1 MDDQSIYL
9 PPGFR
14 FHPTDE
20 EIITHYLMKKIAD
33 QNFTSVAISQ
43 ANFNDCEPWDLPR
56 KAKMGDKEWYFFCQK
71 DRKYPTGMRTN
82 RATKAGYWKT
92 TGKDKEIFKGKRVL
106 GKKKTLVF
114 YKGRAPKGQRTN
126 WVMHEYRLEGKQQFP
141 YSLSKS
147 PKEEWVVCKAY
158 QNTKDTKISP
168 AQEFSSK
175 KSLIVDDM
183 LAENPNVPPLL
194 NSPCFNSSHQGV
206 EGQPELE
213 NELNKS
219 VFSSQRYHLGPWFLH
234 QEEGRLKAPFISNQG
249 CFALSVPGRV
259 EQSSNSVASFSYDT
273 GLSIERNGEASS
285 AISKHQICNLLYS
298 SEVQAVLDFDNI
310 LNYEIL

>member
-20 EIITHYLMKKIAD
+20 EIITQYLMKKIAD

-92 TGKDKEIFKGKRVL
+92 TGKDKEILKGKRVL

-114 YKGRAPKGQRTN
+114 YKGRAPKGLRTN
-126 WVMHEYRLEGKQQFP
+126 WVMHEYRLEGKQQVP

-158 QNTKDTKISP
+158 QNTKDKKISP

-175 KSLIVDDM
+175 KNLIVDDI
-183 LAENPNVPPLL
+183 LSENPKMPPLL
-194 NSPCFNSSHQGV
+194 NSPCFNSSNQGV
-206 EGQPELE
+206 EGQLELE
-213 NELNKS
+213 NELNRS
-219 VFSSQRYHLGPWFLH
+219 VFSSQSYHLGPWFLH
-234 QEEGRLKAPFISNQG
+234 QEERRLKAPFISNQG

-259 EQSSNSVASFSYDT
+259 E
-273 GLSIERNGEASS
+273 RNGEASS
-285 AISKHQICNLLYS
+285 AIFKQQICNLLYS
-298 SEVQAVLDFDNI
+298 SDVQAVLDFDNI

>member
-1 MDDQSIYL
+1 MDDHVFYL

-33 QNFTSVAISQ
+33 QNFFSVAVSQ

-92 TGKDKEIFKGKRVL
+92 TGKDKEIFKGKGVLL

-126 WVMHEYRLEGKQQFP
+126 WVMHEYRLEDNQ
-141 YSLSKS
+141 
-147 PKEEWVVCKAY
+147 EEWVVCKVY
-158 QNTKDTKISP
+158 HKTKDNRISP
-168 AQEFSSK
+168 AQELASK
-175 KSLIVDDM
+175 KNSFVDDISV
-183 LAENPNVPPLL
+183 ENPNMPSLL
-194 NSPCFNSSHQGV
+194 DTKCFNSSNHGV
-206 EGQPELE
+206 EDQQGFE
-213 NELNKS
+213 NDLSKS
-219 VFSSQRYHLGPWFLH
+219 IFSSQSYLLGPWFLH
-234 QEEGRLKAPFISNQG
+234 QDEGKLRAPFFSNQG
-249 CFALSVPGRV
+249 SFASSVPEKV
-259 EQSSNSVASFSYDT
+259 ERPSNSIASTSHDT
-273 GLSIERNGEASS
+273 GMSAERNGEGSS
-285 AISKHQICNLLYS
+285 AMSKHQLYS
-298 SEVQAVLDFDNI
+298 LHSSYVQVLDFDSI
-310 LNYEIL
+310 LNYEFM